1 LGIRL
6 DAAHK
11 PRLRRLQLGHQVAKR
26 LDKLVAD
33 GRKRGLCLLLATATF
48 LFGLG
53 LAQVSYL
60 WGDSAVVST
69 GGTLLVGVR
78 GCSGCVRLACW
89 IRVGAPRPLW
99 RESHCS
105 SRGSLRREVIRGHQR
120 SSEVIRGHQRSS
132 EVIRGSLRRHALR
145 DARWQSTQR
154 TRLLLIARKVDD
166 FAREVLDE
174 KVVLL
179 PALLRLAHLRS
190 TEDRCGLLTVCLVQA
205 RAKGLTGSIGC
216 LAGGIEQLEDATR
229 GVLAQVDDLL
239 VVLVCDWRP
248 CDALCADE
256 RRSKA
261 IRGDQARSGA
271 IRGNQA
277 RSEAIRGDQRRS
289 EPLAPPPCT
298 PCLRSQRRSRGRIA
312 EASRSQS

>member
-1 LGIRL
+1 VTIRGHQRPSEACWCIRRHSKPHQARSPNEGGNQEILRGTPSPNRRAHLPVHKQRLQLGIRL

-60 WGDSAVVST
+60 WGNSAVVST

-78 GCSGCVRLACW
+78 GCSGCVRLAYW

-132 EVIRGSLRRHALR
+132 E
-145 DARWQSTQR
+145 
-154 TRLLLIARKVDD
+154 
-166 FAREVLDE
+166 
-174 KVVLL
+174 
-179 PALLRLAHLRS
+179 
-190 TEDRCGLLTVCLVQA
+190 
-205 RAKGLTGSIGC
+205 
-216 LAGGIEQLEDATR
+216 
-229 GVLAQVDDLL
+229 
-239 VVLVCDWRP
+239 
-248 CDALCADE
+248 
-256 RRSKA
+256 
-261 IRGDQARSGA
+261 
-271 IRGNQA
+271 
-277 RSEAIRGDQRRS
+277 EA
-289 EPLAPPPCT
+289 
-298 PCLRSQRRSRGRIA
+298 
-312 EASRSQS
+312 